1 MTAMLEIK
9 PRACRYLSAVSLFL
23 LLVTAPVLSMARAE
37 NVSVQLA
44 AKLQATLGQ
53 FLSDAS
59 TEDGGFVYLDRE
71 TAQRDMLYPA
81 SKHPMVIP
89 FDGDYYLCVTM
100 LDAGGNKK
108 DVDFLLRRKRDASED
123 SFMVVD
129 TFIDSRALLNKA
141 LERN

>member
-1 MTAMLEIK
+1 MT
-9 PRACRYLSAVSLFL
+9 LS
-23 LLVTAPVLSMARAE
+23 
-37 NVSVQLA
+37 
-44 AKLQATLGQ
+44 K

-59 TEDGGFVYLDRE
+59 TEDGSFVFLNRE

-81 SKHPMVIP
+81 SKHPMIIP

-100 LDAGGNKK
+100 LDAEGNKR
-108 DVDFLLRRKRDASED
+108 DVDFLLRRKRGAGED

>member
-100 LDAGGNKK
+100 LDAEGNKK